1 MIDLS
6 VIVPIFS
13 EEKNILPFL
22 ERTISVIKKLNLN
35 YEIIFALDP
44 SEDDSEN
51 IIIKEASKNKNIKM
65 ISFSRRFGQP
75 SATIAG
81 LSESKGKYCV
91 VIDVDLQ
98 DPPELIESLYRKIE
112 SEKSY
117 DVVMAKRKARKGETQ
132 IKKIFT
138 SIGYFLINK
147 MTDIKIPRNTGDFRI
162 MSRRVVEEI
171 KKLNE
176 THGFLRGLVSFVGF
190 KQTFVE
196 YERDERFQG
205 EGKYN
210 KYFGSI
216 KIGMNGLFGFTSK
229 PLVIMS
235 TVGFAFALV
244 SFLLGLWYLVQ
255 KLMGVDFTP
264 GLPTTVLVITF
275 FSGIQLLGMGLLGEY
290 ISRIYDEVKNRPQYI
305 IDKKINFNE

>member
-13 EEKNILPFL
+13 EEKNIIPFL
-22 ERTISVIKKLNLN
+22 DRTISVIKKLNLN

-75 SATIAG
+75 SATMAG

-98 DPPELIESLYRKIE
+98 DPPELIELLYRKIE

-117 DVVMAKRKARKGETQ
+117 DVVMAKRKVRKGETQ

-205 EGKYN
+205 KGKYN

>member
-22 ERTISVIKKLNLN
+22 DRTISVIKKLNLN

-205 EGKYN
+205 KGKYN

-235 TVGFAFALV
+235 TVGFAFAFV

>member
-22 ERTISVIKKLNLN
+22 DRTISVIKKLNLN

-44 SEDDSEN
+44 SEDDSES

-98 DPPELIESLYRKIE
+98 DPPELIESLYKKIE

>member
-22 ERTISVIKKLNLN
+22 DRTISVIKKLNLN

-112 SEKSY
+112 SEKTY

-205 EGKYN
+205 KGKYN

-235 TVGFAFALV
+235 TVGFAFAFV

>member
-22 ERTISVIKKLNLN
+22 DRTISVIKKLNLN

-75 SATIAG
+75 SATMAG

-98 DPPELIESLYRKIE
+98 DPPELIELLYRKIE
-112 SEKSY
+112 SENSY
-117 DVVMAKRKARKGETQ
+117 DVVMAKRKVRKGETQ

-162 MSRRVVEEI
+162 MSRRVVDEI

-196 YERDERFQG
+196 YERDERFLG
-205 EGKYN
+205 KGKYN

-235 TVGFAFALV
+235 TVGFAFAFV

>member
-22 ERTISVIKKLNLN
+22 NRTISVIKKLNLN

-51 IIIKEASKNKNIKM
+51 IIIKEASANKNIKM

-98 DPPELIESLYRKIE
+98 DPPELIESLYKKIE

-138 SIGYFLINK
+138 SVGYYLINK

>member
-132 IKKIFT
+132 TKKIFT

-205 EGKYN
+205 KGKYN

-235 TVGFAFALV
+235 TVGFAFAFV

>member
-1 MIDLS
+1 M
-6 VIVPIFS
+6 
-13 EEKNILPFL
+13 
-22 ERTISVIKKLNLN
+22 
-35 YEIIFALDP
+35 DP

-75 SATIAG
+75 SATMAG

-98 DPPELIESLYRKIE
+98 DPPELIELLYRKIE
-112 SEKSY
+112 SENSY
-117 DVVMAKRKARKGETQ
+117 DVVMAKRKVRKGETQ

-162 MSRRVVEEI
+162 MSRRVVDEI

-196 YERDERFQG
+196 YERDERFLG
-205 EGKYN
+205 KGKYN

-235 TVGFAFALV
+235 TVGFAFAFV

-275 FSGIQLLGMGLLGEY
+275 FLEF
-290 ISRIYDEVKNRPQYI
+290 
-305 IDKKINFNE
+305 NF

>member
-22 ERTISVIKKLNLN
+22 DRTISVIKKLNLN

-75 SATIAG
+75 SATMAG

-98 DPPELIESLYRKIE
+98 DPPELIELLYRKIE
-112 SEKSY
+112 SENSY
-117 DVVMAKRKARKGETQ
+117 DVVMAKRKVRKGETKK
-132 IKKIFT
+132 KKIFT

-162 MSRRVVEEI
+162 MSRRVVDEI

-196 YERDERFQG
+196 YERDERFLG
-205 EGKYN
+205 KGKYN

-235 TVGFAFALV
+235 TVGFAFAFV

>member
-98 DPPELIESLYRKIE
+98 DPPELIESLYKKIE

-205 EGKYN
+205 KGKYN

-235 TVGFAFALV
+235 TVGFAFAFV

-255 KLMGVDFTP
+255 KLMGVDFTS

>member
-1 MIDLS
+1 MIELS
-6 VIVPIFS
+6 VVVPVFS

-22 ERTISVIKKLNLN
+22 ERTVSVMNKLNLN

-44 SEDDSEN
+44 SEDETEN

-81 LSESKGKYCV
+81 LFESSGRYCV

-98 DPPELIESLYRKIE
+98 DPPELIQSLYERIL
-112 SEKSY
+112 SDNSY
-117 DVVMAKRKARKGETQ
+117 DVVMAKRKARKGETF
-132 IKKIFT
+132 IKKIFAA
-138 SIGYFLINK
+138 SGYYLINK
-147 MTDIKIPRNTGDFRI
+147 MTDIKIPKNTGDFRI
-162 MSRRVVEEI
+162 MSRRVVDEI

-190 KQTFVE
+190 KQTFIE
-196 YERDERFQG
+196 YERDARFK
-205 EGKYN
+205 GKGNYN

-229 PLVIMS
+229 PLVLMS
-235 TVGFAFALV
+235 TLGFVFAFI
-244 SFLLGLWYLVQ
+244 SFFLGLWYVIQ
-255 KLMGVDFTP
+255 KLLGVNLTP

-275 FSGIQLLGMGLLGEY
+275 FSGVQLLGMGLLGEY
-290 ISRIYDEVKNRPQYI
+290 ISRIYDEVKRRPLYI
-305 IDKKINFNE
+305 IDKKINFNK

>member
-22 ERTISVIKKLNLN
+22 NRTISVIKKLNLN

-51 IIIKEASKNKNIKM
+51 IIIKEASTNKNIKM

-98 DPPELIESLYRKIE
+98 DPPELIESLYKKIE

>member
-81 LSESKGKYCV
+81 LSESKGKYCI

-132 IKKIFT
+132 TKKIFT

-205 EGKYN
+205 KGKYN

-235 TVGFAFALV
+235 TVGFAFAFV

>member
-22 ERTISVIKKLNLN
+22 DRTISVIKKLNLN

-112 SEKSY
+112 SEKTY

-190 KQTFVE
+190 KQTFVD

-205 EGKYN
+205 KGKYN

-235 TVGFAFALV
+235 TVGFAFAFV
-244 SFLLGLWYLVQ
+244 SFLIGLWYLVQ

>member
-205 EGKYN
+205 KGKYN

-235 TVGFAFALV
+235 TVGFAFAFV

>member
-22 ERTISVIKKLNLN
+22 DRTISVIKKLNLN

-75 SATIAG
+75 SATMAG

-98 DPPELIESLYRKIE
+98 DPPELIELLYRKIE
-112 SEKSY
+112 SENSY
-117 DVVMAKRKARKGETQ
+117 DVVMAKRKVRKGETQ

-205 EGKYN
+205 KGKYN

-235 TVGFAFALV
+235 TVGFTFAFV

>member
-22 ERTISVIKKLNLN
+22 DRTISVIRKLNLN

-91 VIDVDLQ
+91 VIDADLQ

-117 DVVMAKRKARKGETQ
+117 DVVMAKRKVRKGETQ

-147 MTDIKIPRNTGDFRI
+147 MTDIKIPRNTGDYRI

-205 EGKYN
+205 KGKYN

-235 TVGFAFALV
+235 TVGFAFAFI

>member
-22 ERTISVIKKLNLN
+22 DRTISVIKKLNLN

-112 SEKSY
+112 SEKTY

-205 EGKYN
+205 KGKYN

-235 TVGFAFALV
+235 TVGFAFAFV
-244 SFLLGLWYLVQ
+244 SFLIGLWYLVQ

>member
-22 ERTISVIKKLNLN
+22 DRTISVIKKLNLN

-75 SATIAG
+75 SATMAG

-98 DPPELIESLYRKIE
+98 DPPELIELLYRKIE
-112 SEKSY
+112 SENSY
-117 DVVMAKRKARKGETQ
+117 DVVMAKRKVRKGETQ

-162 MSRRVVEEI
+162 MSRRVVDEI

-196 YERDERFQG
+196 YERDERFLG
-205 EGKYN
+205 KGKYN

-235 TVGFAFALV
+235 TVGFAFAFV

-290 ISRIYDEVKNRPQYI
+290 ISRIYDEVRI
-305 IDKKINFNE
+305 VLST

>member
-22 ERTISVIKKLNLN
+22 DRTISEIKKLNLN

-98 DPPELIESLYRKIE
+98 DPPELIESLYKKIE

-205 EGKYN
+205 KGKYN

-235 TVGFAFALV
+235 TVWFACAFV
-244 SFLLGLWYLVQ
+244 SFLIGLWYLVQ

>member
-6 VIVPIFS
+6 IIVPVFS
-13 EEKNILPFL
+13 EEKNILPFIS
-22 ERTISVIKKLNLN
+22 RTIAVLKKLNVS

-44 SEDDSEN
+44 SNDESEN
-51 IIIKEASKNKNIKM
+51 IIINEASKNKNIKL
-65 ISFSRRFGQP
+65 ITFSRRFGQP

-81 LSESKGKYCV
+81 LSLSQGNYCV

-98 DPPELIESLYRKIE
+98 DPPELIEQLYKKITSTNLYE
-112 SEKSY
+112 
-117 DVVMAKRKARKGETQ
+117 VVMAKRKSRIGETF

-138 SIGYFLINK
+138 SVGYYLINK

-162 MSRRVVEEI
+162 MSRKVVEEI

-190 KQTFVE
+190 NQTFVE
-196 YERDERFQG
+196 YERSERF
-205 EGKYN
+205 EGKGNYN

-216 KIGMNGLFGFTSK
+216 KIGMNGIFGFTSK

-235 TVGFAFALV
+235 TVGFIFALV
-244 SFLLGLWYLVQ
+244 SFMLGLWYVIQ
-255 KLMGVDFTP
+255 KLVGVSLTP
-264 GLPTTVLVITF
+264 GLPTTILVITF

-290 ISRIYDEVKNRPQYI
+290 ISRIYDEVKKRPQYI
-305 IDKKINFNE
+305 IDKKINFN